1 MAAHCIFTPMNETVV
16 TASEKLKRTLPGE
29 TPLMKQ
35 YNSIKAKYPDAL
47 LLFRVG
53 DFYELFNEDAV
64 KASSILGI
72 VLTKRSNGAA
82 SEMDLAGF
90 PYHALDTYLP
100 KLVRAGQRVAICD
113 QLEDPK
119 TAKTIVRRGVTELVS
134 PGVTVSDKILDHKA
148 NNFLAVISEKN
159 DLYGL
164 ALADISTGEFLVAE
178 GNREQ
183 TDRWLQQYQ
192 PSEVVMMKA
201 MTRHFNSRFGTQYY
215 TYGIDEWIFG
225 QEYAMRKLLDH
236 FKTTSLKGFGL
247 HDLTIG
253 IESAGAA
260 LHYLGEMQQSDL
272 KQVTRIARLD
282 EGKYMWMDRF
292 TIRNLELVSSI
303 QPDARTLLDI
313 LDHTLSPMGARLL
326 RRWIL
331 MPLRD
336 VHQIKQRHSMVE
348 SLLNQEEKAELMR
361 KQIRLIGDMERLIS
375 KAAMKKISP
384 RETVQLKRSLKA
396 LPLLIKEACSTGNE
410 TLKELA
416 VQLQPCIALADR
428 IEFTLPEE
436 APATFAKGGYIRK
449 GVSDEL
455 DELRDIAHSGKE
467 HLLSMQTKE
476 AEKTGI
482 SSLKVGFNNVFG
494 YYMEVTHA
502 HKHKVPDDWIRKQT
516 LTNAERYIT
525 PELKEYEEKILGAEE
540 KIQALEERL
549 YTELILGIEPY
560 FDTLQQNASIIARLD
575 CLLSFA
581 QSAKSNHYRKPE
593 VNESNSLII
602 KNGRHPVLEKLMPD
616 GESYIANDVSLHPD
630 EQQLLVITGPNM
642 SGKSA
647 LLRQT
652 ALICIMAQA
661 GSFVPAD
668 EAVIGICDKVF
679 TRVGASDNISSGE
692 STFMVEMNETASI
705 LNNITDKSLVILD
718 EIGRGTSTYDGISI
732 AWAIADYLHNHQACR
747 ARTLFATH
755 YHELNEMAAA
765 YPRIKNFHVA
775 VKDSGNKV
783 IFLRKLVPGGS
794 EHSFGIH
801 VARMAGMPSAV
812 IEKANQMLELLEKAH
827 SSTELIRQ
835 EQHIERKENMQ
846 LSFFQLDDPIL
857 QKIREQLLQTDVN
870 TLTPVEALIKLN
882 EIKKLLG

>member
-1 MAAHCIFTPMNETVV
+1 MAAHCIFTPMSETII
-16 TASEKLKRTLPGE
+16 AAGEKLKRTLPGE

-90 PYHALDTYLP
+90 PYHALDVYLP

-119 TAKTIVRRGVTELVS
+119 TAKTIVKRGVTELVS
-134 PGVTVSDKILDHKA
+134 PGVTVSDKILDHKS
-148 NNFLAVISEKN
+148 NNFLAIVSEK
-159 DLYGL
+159 DDVYGL

-178 GNREQ
+178 GNREL

-192 PSEVVMMKA
+192 PSEIVMTKS
-201 MTRHFNSRFGTQYY
+201 MTRHFGSRFGTQFY
-215 TYGIDEWIFG
+215 TYGVDEWIFG
-225 QEYAMRKLLDH
+225 FEYAHRKLLDH
-236 FKTTSLKGFGL
+236 FKTVSLKGFGI
-247 HDLTIG
+247 HDLPIA
-253 IESAGAA
+253 IEAAGAA
-260 LHYLGEMQQSDL
+260 IHYLGEMQQSDL
-272 KQVTRIARLD
+272 RQITRITRLD

-303 QPDARTLLDI
+303 QPDARTLIEI

-326 RRWIL
+326 RRWML

-336 VHQIKQRHSMVE
+336 VHQINQRLSMVAC
-348 SLLNQEEKAELMR
+348 LLNQEEQSEQMR
-361 KQIRLIGDMERLIS
+361 RQIRLIGDIERLIS
-375 KAAMKKISP
+375 KAALKKISP

-396 LPLLIKEACSTGNE
+396 LPLLIEAADAAG
-410 TLKELA
+410 KELSELA
-416 VQLQPCIALADR
+416 SQLQPCSALADR

-436 APATFAKGGYIRK
+436 APASVTKGGYIRP

-455 DELRDIAHSGKE
+455 DELRSIAHSGKE
-467 HLLSMQTKE
+467 HLLSMQMKE
-476 AEKTGI
+476 SEKTGI
-482 SSLKVGFNNVFG
+482 TSLKVGFNNVFG

-502 HKHKVPDDWIRKQT
+502 HKNKVPDDWIRKQT

-540 KIQALEERL
+540 KIQALEEKL
-549 YTELILGIEPY
+549 YAELIASIEPY
-560 FDTLQQNASIIARLD
+560 FNTLQQNASIIARID

-581 QSAKSNHYRKPE
+581 YTAKTNNYKKPL
-593 VNESNSLII
+593 VNESTSLII
-602 KNGRHPVLEKLMPD
+602 KNGRHPVLEKLMPE
-616 GESYIANDVSLHPD
+616 GESYIANDVSLNPE
-630 EQQLLVITGPNM
+630 EQQILVITGPNM

-668 EAVIGICDKVF
+668 EAEIGICDKVF

-705 LNNITDKSLVILD
+705 LNNITARSLVILD

-732 AWAIADYLHNHQACR
+732 AWAIADYLHNHQECR

-765 YPRIKNFHVA
+765 YSRIKNFHVA

-801 VARMAGMPSAV
+801 VARMAGMPAAV
-812 IEKANQMLELLEKAH
+812 IQTANQMLELLEKAH
-827 SSTELIRQ
+827 SSTELIKQ
-835 EQHIERKENMQ
+835 GKHQDKKEKMQ
-846 LSFFQLDDPIL
+846 LSFFQLEDPVL
-857 QKIREQLLQTDVN
+857 QRIREQLLQTDVN